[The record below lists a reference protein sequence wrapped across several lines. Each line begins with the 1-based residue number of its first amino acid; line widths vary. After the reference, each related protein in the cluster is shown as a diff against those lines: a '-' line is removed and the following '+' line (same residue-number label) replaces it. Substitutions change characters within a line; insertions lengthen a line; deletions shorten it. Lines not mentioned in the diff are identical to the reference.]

1 MITEQERTQHEA
13 IKSIL
18 KQAILSN
25 QNLNDYQ
32 KQMVKDNIDIAAQ
45 QADWIVDMMRM
56 CGYLR

>member
-1 MITEQERTQHEA
+1 MITEKERMQREA

-18 KQAILSN
+18 EQAILSN
-25 QNLNDYQ
+25 PNLTDYQ
-32 KQMVKDNIDIAAQ
+32 KRMAIDNIDRAAQ